1 MKKVT
6 SSWENLNDLL
16 GINEKNVRSTFIYII
31 AIFSILI
38 SWLLLS
44 DYLFL
49 NYLDK
54 LQDGRMIH
62 MLMNLIFMILLGIIS
77 VNLIRNFIKSMNKA
91 KEVNSLLSSVAD
103 SANEI
108 VIFAIN
114 RDYQFT
120 YFNKMAKQ
128 AMLELWNKDIM
139 ILTSLLDTIVLKED
153 REKAQKNFEKVFCG
167 ETIKLVEDYGHPEL
181 KRYYWQNY
189 YAPVY
194 DVKHDIIG
202 ASIFSI
208 NITNL
213 VEAEKQSRLLSNIDE
228 LTGLYNRR
236 YFNRTMT
243 KLASDQDNLTLSI
256 IMADVNGLKFTNDIF
271 GHAEG
276 DQLIKHFT
284 TVLQECLDD
293 KAIIAR
299 LGGDEFAILL
309 PNTDS
314 YNVNQTIIELQKH
327 INAVLSERLILS
339 VSFGHATKFS
349 LKQPIDQILARAD
362 SLMYHNKLQ
371 DRLYFESELSKS
383 FYDYFYQNP
392 VELEHAE
399 NTSKY
404 CVDIGYALN
413 MTPDDINILRLAG
426 FIHDI
431 GKITFNHQSLIRL
444 LPNNDKDNEMI
455 IKHSDAGYK
464 ILNFFDRFRDIADYV
479 HYHHEHVDG
488 TGFPSGLV
496 DEDIPVFAKIIA
508 VANTYD
514 SLTASNIFNI
524 ALSKEDAIKQLVDQK
539 NTILDPFIV
548 DTFINILNDLN

>member
-120 YFNKMAKQ
+120 YFNKMAKE

-167 ETIKLVEDYGHPEL
+167 ETIKLVEDYGHPDL

-213 VEAEKQSRLLSNIDE
+213 VEAEK
-228 LTGLYNRR
+228 
-236 YFNRTMT
+236 
-243 KLASDQDNLTLSI
+243 
-256 IMADVNGLKFTNDIF
+256 
-271 GHAEG
+271 
-276 DQLIKHFT
+276 
-284 TVLQECLDD
+284 
-293 KAIIAR
+293 
-299 LGGDEFAILL
+299 
-309 PNTDS
+309 
-314 YNVNQTIIELQKH
+314 
-327 INAVLSERLILS
+327 
-339 VSFGHATKFS
+339 
-349 LKQPIDQILARAD
+349 
-362 SLMYHNKLQ
+362 
-371 DRLYFESELSKS
+371 
-383 FYDYFYQNP
+383 
-392 VELEHAE
+392 
-399 NTSKY
+399 
-404 CVDIGYALN
+404 
-413 MTPDDINILRLAG
+413 
-426 FIHDI
+426 
-431 GKITFNHQSLIRL
+431 
-444 LPNNDKDNEMI
+444 
-455 IKHSDAGYK
+455 
-464 ILNFFDRFRDIADYV
+464 
-479 HYHHEHVDG
+479 
-488 TGFPSGLV
+488 
-496 DEDIPVFAKIIA
+496 
-508 VANTYD
+508 
-514 SLTASNIFNI
+514 
-524 ALSKEDAIKQLVDQK
+524 
-539 NTILDPFIV
+539 
-548 DTFINILNDLN
+548 